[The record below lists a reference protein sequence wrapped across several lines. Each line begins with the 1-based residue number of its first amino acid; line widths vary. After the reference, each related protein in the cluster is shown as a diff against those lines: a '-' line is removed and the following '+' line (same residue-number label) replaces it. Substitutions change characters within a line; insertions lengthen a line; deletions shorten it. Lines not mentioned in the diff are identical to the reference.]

1 MNNAA
6 KGLVFVKKWG
16 PLVILA
22 AASFLMTLDQAVMNV
37 SISNLVADLHT
48 TVTAIQGVITLY
60 SLVMAMF
67 MVIGGKIGDL
77 VGRRRAFIIGLVIYG
92 LGSATTALAPNVVVL
107 GVGWSGLEGLGAAL
121 VLPALAAL
129 IAGNY
134 EGRDRITAYSVIG
147 GVAGVAIAV
156 GPIVGGWA
164 TTELSWRVVFVGEVI
179 VVAAILACANLL
191 RDAPSDAAPPK
202 LDVVGGV
209 LVGLGLGAVVFGIL
223 QVGTWGWLEPKNSPL
238 TPFGFSLAPFVIAFG
253 GLLLWGF
260 VGWQRHRTSNGHDP
274 LIHLALFSVATLRA
288 GLETAVGQMLIL
300 MGVFFTIPL
309 YLQLVLGL
317 DALETGVR
325 MLPVSV
331 AMFAAS
337 LIGAK
342 LTSLWSVRT
351 IVQVGMGI
359 VVTATLLLVS
369 TIQPTLNGAMF
380 ATAMG
385 CLGIGMGLVA
395 SQLGNVVQSSVD
407 ASGRGEAGGLQ
418 YTAQQLGSAL
428 GVALIGVIVLSGLVA
443 NFTRDVAQDPRIS
456 SEVAQQVGVAVGNN
470 ATFVPA
476 AAVEAAAVQANLDA
490 ETVAAL
496 VESYSEA
503 QLHSLKVGLLG
514 AAAIGLGSMVFTA
527 KLPKRKSAVQ
537 VVNS

>member
-1 MNNAA
+1 M
-6 KGLVFVKKWG
+6 KKWG

-37 SISNLVADLHT
+37 SISQLVADLHT
-48 TVTAIQGVITLY
+48 TVTSIQGVITLY
-60 SLVMAMF
+60 SLIMAMF
-67 MVIGGKIGDL
+67 MVTGGKIGDL
-77 VGRRRAFIIGLVIYG
+77 VGRRRAFTLGLVIYG
-92 LGSATTALAPNVVVL
+92 LGSATTALAPNVLVL
-107 GVGWSGLEGLGAAL
+107 GIGWSGLEGLGAAL

-134 EGRDRITAYSVIG
+134 EGRDRVTAYSVIG

-179 VVAAILACANLL
+179 VVAMILAFSKLL
-191 RDAPSDAAPPK
+191 SDAPSDAAAPK

-209 LVGLGLGAVVFGIL
+209 LVGLGLGAVVYGIL
-223 QVGTWGWLEPKNSPL
+223 QVGTWGWLEPKNSPI
-238 TPFGFSLAPFVIAFG
+238 TPFGFSLAPFVITAG
-253 GLLLWGF
+253 AMLLWAF
-260 VGWQRHRTSNGHDP
+260 VAWQRHRTSKGQDP
-274 LIHLALFSVATLRA
+274 LIHLELFSIATLRS

-317 DALETGVR
+317 DALQTGIR

-337 LIGAK
+337 LAGAK
-342 LTSLWSVRT
+342 LSSIWSVRT
-351 IVQVGMGI
+351 VVQVGMG
-359 VVTATLLLVS
+359 VVVSATLLLVS
-369 TIQPTLNGAMF
+369 TIQPALNGPMF

-385 CLGIGMGLVA
+385 FLGLGMGLVA

-443 NFTRDVAQDPRIS
+443 NFTREVSGDPRIS

-476 AAVEAAAVQANLDA
+476 SAVEAAATQANLPP
-490 ETVAAL
+490 ETVTAL
-496 VESYSEA
+496 VEAYSDA
-503 QLHSLKVGLLG
+503 QLRSLKVGLLG

-527 KLPKRKSAVQ
+527 KLPKRKNTSQAV
-537 VVNS
+537 NL

>member
-1 MNNAA
+1 
-6 KGLVFVKKWG
+6 
-16 PLVILA
+16 
-22 AASFLMTLDQAVMNV
+22 
-37 SISNLVADLHT
+37 
-48 TVTAIQGVITLY
+48 
-60 SLVMAMF
+60 
-67 MVIGGKIGDL
+67 
-77 VGRRRAFIIGLVIYG
+77 
-92 LGSATTALAPNVVVL
+92 
-107 GVGWSGLEGLGAAL
+107 
-121 VLPALAAL
+121 
-129 IAGNY
+129 
-134 EGRDRITAYSVIG
+134 
-147 GVAGVAIAV
+147 
-156 GPIVGGWA
+156 
-164 TTELSWRVVFVGEVI
+164 
-179 VVAAILACANLL
+179 
-191 RDAPSDAAPPK
+191 
-202 LDVVGGV
+202 
-209 LVGLGLGAVVFGIL
+209 
-223 QVGTWGWLEPKNSPL
+223 
-238 TPFGFSLAPFVIAFG
+238 
-253 GLLLWGF
+253 
-260 VGWQRHRTSNGHDP
+260 
-274 LIHLALFSVATLRA
+274 
-288 GLETAVGQMLIL
+288 
-300 MGVFFTIPL
+300 
-309 YLQLVLGL
+309 
-317 DALETGVR
+317 

-490 ETVAAL
+490 VTVAAL

-514 AAAIGLGSMVFTA
+514 AAVIGLGSMVFTA
-527 KLPKRKSAVQ
+527 KLPKRKRAVQ